1 MERLEFGS
9 TGDLRQNDGYLT
21 HLELADA
28 MKDKELTAMAVKLL
42 TRYSSISALCNEGI
56 ERRITTRDIERLF
69 KIDEK
74 LSNLFRELANS
85 HAALSELE
93 RKSVVKLV
101 TALVENNIDELT
113 KEASSLLKQPG
124 SSAVFT
130 ALKDVLAGSS
140 VIVTFDSNSLKLQHR
155 SGWFGTPARLTIS
168 SSGTDY
174 NDVAGMGRMKRFMSS
189 SENLGV
195 LCRDALMHFNS
206 K

>member
-93 RKSVVKLV
+93 RKSVVRV
-101 TALVENNIDELT
+101 HYYNIEELSGDNVMGS
-113 KEASSLLKQPG
+113 KKQNAKQDTP
-124 SSAVFT
+124 
-130 ALKDVLAGSS
+130 K
-140 VIVTFDSNSLKLQHR
+140 
-155 SGWFGTPARLTIS
+155 PARKRVLKELDTS
-168 SSGTDY
+168 TTLSDEELKTKTGA
-174 NDVAGMGRMKRFMSS
+174 AGAAFPTSI
-189 SENLGV
+189 
-195 LCRDALMHFNS
+195 NS
-206 K
+206 QIT